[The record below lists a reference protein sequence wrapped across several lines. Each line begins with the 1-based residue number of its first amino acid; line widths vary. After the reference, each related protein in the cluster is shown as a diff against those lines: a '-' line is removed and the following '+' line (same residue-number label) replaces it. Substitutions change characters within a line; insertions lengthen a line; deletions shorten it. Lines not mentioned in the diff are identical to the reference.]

1 MDEERIYNEA
11 RKRTNPAD
19 RIAWVDEACGG
30 DAQLKLRILERLGL
44 REAGEPDQTLVFR
57 ADVGKDQT
65 VILSDAVEDEAA
77 GDVVVTGEA
86 SAKELE
92 SFDAVVDE
100 SRVTLRSVATEG
112 DDPITQ
118 PQSEEMPDVDPKSRY
133 RLDGE
138 IARGG
143 MGAILLGR
151 DGHLG
156 RDLAIKVLLES
167 HRDRG
172 EVIHR
177 FVEEAQ
183 IAGQLQHPGITPVY
197 DMGQFSDGRPFFAMK
212 LVKGET
218 LSRLLSDRQDP
229 SVDRGKFIGIF
240 EQICQTMAYVHA
252 RGVIHRDLK
261 TANIMVGAFGE
272 VQVMDWGL
280 AKLIPRGGVADEK
293 QSHADRYEKSIIQTL
308 RSGDGSA
315 DPGTDSGSG
324 SKTLVGSVMGTPSYM
339 PPEQALGEVDQMNER
354 ADVFALGAILCEIL
368 TGEPPYTGPNALR
381 HALQGKLDTC
391 MARLDAC
398 SADADLVRLAKDC
411 LNLEPVDRPR
421 DATVLAE
428 QVTAYLESVEARLR
442 KTELDKVEAQARTE
456 EFVRRRKLYYAIAGL
471 LLVGLIT
478 AGFAAA
484 HFRTLEQ
491 TQRTL
496 TREKSDLAASN
507 LKLAQDRTEERDRA
521 ERATYRATIRH
532 AESMLQGDD
541 KARHQIAD
549 LLWGTRPDLRGWE
562 WGYVMARCPL
572 EQWSLPTEHGELSAM
587 TCSADGHYLAT
598 AGADGMVALW
608 DARSRQEVWRLQ
620 VGPVAQ
626 LRIDTQGKFL
636 AVAFDGDSPFAFTV
650 FGLSDGR
657 RVARDAGGV
666 PAQVAFHPSG
676 DVLYVKSGT
685 MITRYET
692 QGWRK
697 TSTASADHRSS
708 GGAMFVDRAGTVV
721 GVQTNFVPRKFL
733 GKFPSR
739 YQFFDATTLAPR
751 ADLAAFDVASEPLH
765 LHVGPILD
773 TDRGTLIH
781 ASGNNGIFRRSRA
794 DSGMQEELLAEG
806 LPGRIIGLDYD
817 AQTGS
822 VVATSDEGSVQVIDA
837 GGEVRDVYH
846 GTPVRAVAE
855 LGADLFVTGG
865 ADGLLKCWTLARRA
879 VPPVNQALEGPRD
892 TGALAAFLEDQRLF
906 CKTWRRDYFWL
917 VDTQSMQSEK
927 VEVSGLEITN
937 AFRPKAD
944 EVVVRSQDALSL
956 YSVESLRRGQPV
968 ERSMPIDRPFLV
980 RFNADGRMMVV
991 NRRQKGPAVFDLETS
1006 QPLPDPQLADILADR
1021 LRLAISPSGARG
1033 AVFTATGVQVWDVPT
1048 GRKLDALEFDGLSMG
1063 LGSPG
1068 GYEPAFHP
1076 DNVIVAV
1083 IDSESRIVIRDTDE
1097 QRDLQVIAPILGVAF
1112 WQCLFT
1118 PDGERL
1124 LVQCSDSRTRLFDW
1138 RDGRELLALS
1148 GATLTRHHCPL
1159 AVSSD
1164 GRTIAYGGHNPTMR
1178 VAKALPWDMGSR
1190 PSAAFY
1196 RAVAELR
1203 QR

>member
-1 MDEERIYNEA
+1 MDEESIYDEA
-11 RKRTNPAD
+11 RRRTSPAD
-19 RIAWVDEACGG
+19 RIAWVNQACGW
-30 DAQLKLRILERLGL
+30 DRQLELRILQRLGL
-44 REAGEPDQTLVFR
+44 REDGPPDQAMELQ
-57 ADVGKDQT
+57 ADDDKGQAVVQSGAAGDQ
-65 VILSDAVEDEAA
+65 AA
-77 GDVVVTGEA
+77 GDVVVSGELCA
-86 SAKELE
+86 RELQSLE
-92 SFDAVVDE
+92 AVMDE
-100 SRVTLRSVATEG
+100 PRVTLRSLATEG
-112 DDPITQ
+112 VDPLTQ
-118 PQSEEMPDVDPKSRY
+118 PQSAEMPTFDPKSRY

-151 DGHLG
+151 DSQLG
-156 RDLAIKVLLES
+156 RDLAVKVLLES
-167 HRDRG
+167 NREKE

-197 DMGQFSDGRPFFAMK
+197 DLGQFSDGRPFIAMK

-218 LSRLLSDRQDP
+218 LSRLLAERQDP

-280 AKLIPRGGVADEK
+280 AKVMPRGGVADEE
-293 QSHADRYEKSIIQTL
+293 QAHVNRYGKSIIQTL
-308 RSGDGSA
+308 RSGSGSGA
-315 DPGTDSGSG
+315 PGTDGGGG

-339 PPEQALGEVDQMNER
+339 PPEQAMGKVDRMDER

-368 TGEPPYTGPNALR
+368 TGEPPYTGPDALR
-381 HALQGKLDTC
+381 DALKGKLDSC

-398 SADADLVRLAKDC
+398 KAEAELIGLAKAC

-428 QVTAYLESVEARLR
+428 QVSAYLGSVEARLR

-478 AGFAAA
+478 AGLTAA

-491 TQRTL
+491 AQRTL
-496 TREKSDLAASN
+496 TREKSDLAESN
-507 LKLAQDRTEERDRA
+507 LKLAQDRTAERDRA

-541 KARHQIAD
+541 KARHQVAD

-562 WGYVMARCPL
+562 WGYLMARCPL
-572 EQWSLPTEHGELSAM
+572 EEWSLHTEHGELSAM
-587 TCSADGHYLAT
+587 TSSADGHYLAT
-598 AGADGMVALW
+598 AGADGTVALW
-608 DARSRQEVWRLQ
+608 NTRNHRELWRQQ
-620 VGPVAQ
+620 VDPVAQ
-626 LRIDTQGKFL
+626 LRIDPQGKFL
-636 AVAFDGDSPFAFTV
+636 AVAFAGESPFSFAV
-650 FGLSDGR
+650 LSLLDGR
-657 RVARDAGGV
+657 RVAREEGGV

-676 DVLYVKSGT
+676 DALYVKSSSFL
-685 MITRYET
+685 TRYET

-697 TSTASADHRSS
+697 APAASAELRA
-708 GGAMFVDRAGTVV
+708 GGNTIFVDRAGAVV
-721 GVQTNFVPRKFL
+721 GVQANFVPRRSL
-733 GKFPSR
+733 DEVPSQI
-739 YQFFDATTLAPR
+739 QFFDATTLEPET
-751 ADLAAFDVASEPLH
+751 AFAGYELESQPLH

-773 TDRGTLIH
+773 TERGALIR
-781 ASGNNGIFRRSRA
+781 ASGNNGIFLRSRS
-794 DSGMQEELLAEG
+794 DSGMQEALVAEG
-806 LPGRIIGLDYD
+806 LPGKVMGLLSD

-822 VVATSDEGSVQVIDA
+822 IVAVSDEGSVQVIDA
-837 GGEVRDVYH
+837 DGEVRDLYH
-846 GTPVRAVAE
+846 GTPVQAVAD
-855 LGADLFVTGG
+855 LGGALFVTGG
-865 ADGLLKCWTLARRA
+865 VDGLLKCWTLARRA
-879 VPPVNQALEGPRD
+879 VPPVNQALDGPAD
-892 TGALAAFLEDQRLF
+892 TGALAAFLDDQRLF
-906 CKTWRRDYFWL
+906 FKTWRRDYFWL
-917 VDTQSMQSEK
+917 VDTESMQPEK
-927 VEVSGLEITN
+927 VDTAGLEIAN
-937 AFRPKAD
+937 AFRPRPG
-944 EVVVRSQDALSL
+944 EVVVRGGDSLSL
-956 YSVESLRRGQPV
+956 YSVESLRQGQQVGRSTPV
-968 ERSMPIDRPFLV
+968 ARPTIV
-980 RFNADGRMMVV
+980 RFDAHGRVMAAS
-991 NRRQKGPAVFDLETS
+991 RRENGIAVFDLEANQS
-1006 QPLPDPQLADILADR
+1006 LPDPQLANISAGR
-1021 LRLAISPSGARG
+1021 LRLAISPSGTRG
-1033 AVFTATGVQVWDVPT
+1033 AAYTSTGIQVWDVSS
-1048 GRKLDALEFDGLSMG
+1048 GQQLDAFDFEVPSVA
-1063 LGSPG
+1063 LGAPG

-1076 DNVIVAV
+1076 DDVTMAV
-1083 IDSESRIVIRDTDE
+1083 IDGESRVIIRDTDE
-1097 QRDLQVIAPILGVAF
+1097 QRDRHVIAPILGVAF

-1138 RDGRELLALS
+1138 RDGRELLSLS
-1148 GATLTRHHCPL
+1148 GTRLTRHHCPL
-1159 AVSSD
+1159 AISPD

-1203 QR
+1203 RR